1 VENRNGLTRRSV
13 LCGAAVLA
21 LGTLPEKAIAA
32 SGLKVLANGKLEIS
46 LASNPALKKVGGVV
60 EFQDGNGMSYAV
72 VRTSKAVNGF
82 KAMSLSCTHN
92 GCTVRQNGSNWVCPC
107 HGAQYALSGKVK
119 IGPAPRDLVS
129 IPVKATSTKLTV
141 G

>member
-1 VENRNGLTRRSV
+1 MENRKDLTRRSV
-13 LCGAAVLA
+13 LYGTAVIA

-32 SGLKVLANGKLEIS
+32 TGLKVLANGKLEIS

-60 EFQDGNGMSYAV
+60 EFQDNNGMSYAV

-107 HGAQYALSGKVK
+107 HGAEYALSGKVK
-119 IGPAPRDLVS
+119 VGPAPRDLVA
-129 IPVKATSTKLTV
+129 IPVKATATKITV

>member
-1 VENRNGLTRRSV
+1 MENRDGMTRRSV
-13 LCGAAVLA
+13 LCGAAVIA

-32 SGLKVLANGKLEIS
+32 SGLKVLSNGKVEIS

-60 EFQDGNGMSYAV
+60 EFQDGNGASYAV
-72 VRTSKAVNGF
+72 VRTSKALNGF

-92 GCTVRQNGSNWVCPC
+92 GCTVRQNGSDWVCPC

-119 IGPAPRDLVS
+119 SGPAPRDLAS
-129 IPVKATSTKLTV
+129 IPVKATSTKVTV

>member
-1 VENRNGLTRRSV
+1 MENRNGLTRRTV

-32 SGLKVLANGKLEIS
+32 SGLKVLANGKLELS
-46 LASNPALKKVGGVV
+46 LASNPTLKKVGGVV

-119 IGPAPRDLVS
+119 IGPARRDLDS